1 MSVRGY
7 DHGIRNREVR
17 REALSR
23 RKLVVGK
30 RECGRERGYDLN
42 HFLKNLLT
50 YFGGHV
56 GEDKPNS
63 EEKKLGSGLINI
75 TKT

>member
-1 MSVRGY
+1 M
-7 DHGIRNREVR
+7 
-17 REALSR
+17 
-23 RKLVVGK
+23 GK